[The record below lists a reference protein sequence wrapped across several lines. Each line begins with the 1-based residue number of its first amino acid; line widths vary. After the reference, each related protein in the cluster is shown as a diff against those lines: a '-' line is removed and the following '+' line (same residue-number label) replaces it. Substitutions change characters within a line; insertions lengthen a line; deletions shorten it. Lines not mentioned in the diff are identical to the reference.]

1 MNNGEI
7 NDQFDNIVSSVE
19 EIKPPKIPG
28 HWLNRLVK
36 AVKEGQPGRRIGK
49 RAGQ

>member
-19 EIKPPKIPG
+19 EIKLPKVPG
-28 HWLNRLVK
+28 YWLNQLCK
-36 AVKEGQPGRRIGK
+36 AVWEGRPGKRIGRK
-49 RAGQ
+49 VK